1 MKTTN
6 LLALAA
12 ISFGLAVL
20 ALPPRTADRNAVPA
34 PLHPV
39 HPRGADTHAEV
50 TAIPQSKAAP
60 GPNRYAVNSYASG
73 LHTGP

>member
-6 LLALAA
+6 LFALAA

-20 ALPPRTADRNAVPA
+20 ALPPRTADRNAVPV
-34 PLHPV
+34 PV
-39 HPRGADTHAEV
+39 PVVHHRGADTHAEI
-50 TAIPQSKAAP
+50 TAIPQSQAAP
-60 GPNRYAVNSYASG
+60 GPNTYASG